1 MRLPDPLAAYLREL
15 RGGLRLLPTVAREL
29 PRGLPRELERRA
41 RASRDFWAAH
51 EPAVWAMGVTVAL
64 LWLVMLAVVVLT

>member
-15 RGGLRLLPTVAREL
+15 LLELRLLPQALRDL
-29 PRGLPRELERRA
+29 PHELEARA

-51 EPAVWAMGVTVAL
+51 QPAVWAMGVTVAL
-64 LWLVMLAVVVLT
+64 LWVMILAIFWLT